1 MWVEFVAGL
10 VLGLLIGDLFIALV
24 GYPAWQGA
32 TIRNSQGDV
41 VGIDKH
47 FRFGWVW
54 GWVPAH
60 VWLAVRKMKDRKRKR
75 KGFTE
80 AKR

>member
-1 MWVEFVAGL
+1 MLVEFVAGL
-10 VLGLLIGDLFIALV
+10 VLGLLIGIWFIALV

-32 TIRNSQGDV
+32 TITNDKGEV
-41 VGIDKH
+41 VIDKH

-60 VWLAVRKMKDRKRKR
+60 VWLAVRRARER
-75 KGFTE
+75 
-80 AKR
+80 RRR

>member
-10 VLGLLIGDLFIALV
+10 VLGLLIGIWFMALV

-32 TIRNSQGDV
+32 TITNDKGEV
-41 VGIDKH
+41 VIDKH

-60 VWLAVRKMKDRKRKR
+60 VWLAVRRARER
-75 KGFTE
+75 
-80 AKR
+80 RRR